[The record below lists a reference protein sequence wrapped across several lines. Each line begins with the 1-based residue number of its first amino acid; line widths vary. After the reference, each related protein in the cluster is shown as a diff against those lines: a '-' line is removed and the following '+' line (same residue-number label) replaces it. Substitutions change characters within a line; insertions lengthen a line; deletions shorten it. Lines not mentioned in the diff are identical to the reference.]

1 MSTFARKEI
10 AVAENESESSSGGE
24 TGARIDRPNAPQR
37 TALTPTDPDTDG
49 TETIGKSELPS
60 AIKAGTKRER
70 EPTENTIRTVV
81 TRSKS
86 NCTSAQQ
93 QPSYEQA
100 EVARE
105 RAEGA
110 RNAKKHRAKEPPVL
124 SADPINP
131 IDAQEPDEETSQVR
145 QGEAEE
151 AGDSSIE
158 NEELRAAELNR
169 AEEDEATIDDEPDA
183 ESSDGESDEMAS
195 FIVPDD
201 ESLDDS
207 NSFTA
212 SSTESESD

>member
-1 MSTFARKEI
+1 MSTFTRKEN
-10 AVAENESESSSGGE
+10 AVAAENESESSSGGE
-24 TGARIDRPNAPQR
+24 TGGQIDRPNAPQR
-37 TALTPTDPDTDG
+37 TPLTPTDRDG

-60 AIKAGTKRER
+60 ASKTGTKRDR
-70 EPTENTIRTVV
+70 ESTENTIRTVV

-86 NCTSAQQ
+86 NRTSAQQ

-100 EVARE
+100 KVARE

-124 SADPINP
+124 STDPIDRV
-131 IDAQEPDEETSQVR
+131 DAQEPDEETSQER
-145 QGEAEE
+145 EGEAEE
-151 AGDSSIE
+151 AGDSSVE
-158 NEELRAAELNR
+158 DEELHAAELNR
-169 AEEDEATIDDEPDA
+169 AEEDAAIVDDEPDA

-195 FIVPDD
+195 FIVSDD